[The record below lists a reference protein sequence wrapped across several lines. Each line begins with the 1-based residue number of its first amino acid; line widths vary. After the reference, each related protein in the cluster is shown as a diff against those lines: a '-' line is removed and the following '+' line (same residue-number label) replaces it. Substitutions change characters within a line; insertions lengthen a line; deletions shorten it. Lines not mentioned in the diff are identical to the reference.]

1 MTALVRAR
9 RARLQPPA
17 ALQVRA
23 GSDPLEITGFKL
35 WSLREPSGRFYHVV
49 RLDTRSGLKG
59 YGECGNATAGQ
70 IEAAR
75 KAVVGTS
82 ASAYDVNY
90 RRMEGAGPVRAAINI
105 AQLDILG
112 KQAKAPI
119 YQVLGGPTRFKVRA
133 LASLASADKLSQ
145 VQGAGYKAFSIRPP
159 QNEFRNAGKGYVD
172 KVFELVSGLRTQGG
186 PNSDFV
192 LSGGGSF
199 VPGDAQSLAAKLE
212 HLHLLWFDEPTRL
225 GNLGAVKKIAAESV
239 TPLGFGRSL
248 QSPGEFQDLLREEA
262 VDILRPDIG
271 VHGISGIRRI
281 AAVAEV
287 YYTAVAPYH
296 RGGPIGT
303 AAAFQLAAALPNF
316 FIQQIPQP
324 ADNAAAEMRKSIL
337 NEAVE
342 TVRDGFAAL
351 PTGPGL
357 GISVNEAALD
367 KYQERG

>member
-1 MTALVRAR
+1 V
-9 RARLQPPA
+9 
-17 ALQVRA
+17 ALQARA
-23 GSDPLEITGFKL
+23 GSDPLEITGIKL
-35 WSLREPSGRFYHVV
+35 WNLREPTSGRRYTVI

-59 YGECGNATAGQ
+59 YGEFGYATAGQ

-75 KAVVGTS
+75 KGVIGTS

-90 RRMEGAGPVRAAINI
+90 RRMEAFGAVRAAINI

-112 KQAKAPI
+112 KQSKAPI

-133 LASLASADKLSQ
+133 LASLPSADKLSQ
-145 VQGAGYKAFSIRPP
+145 GQAAGYKAFSIRPP

-172 KVFELVSGLRTQGG
+172 KVFELVSGLRKEGG
-186 PNSDFV
+186 PNTDFV
-192 LSGGGSF
+192 LNGSASF

-225 GNLGAVKKIAAESV
+225 GNLGAIKKIAAESV
-239 TPLGFGRSL
+239 TPLGFGRGL
-248 QSPGEFQDLLREEA
+248 QTAGEFQELLREDA
-262 VDILRPDIG
+262 VDILRPEIG
-271 VHGISGIRRI
+271 IHGISGIRRI

-287 YYTAVAPYH
+287 YYTAVAPVH
-296 RGGPIGT
+296 TGGPIGT
-303 AAAFQLAAALPNF
+303 AAACQLAAALPNF

-324 ADNAAAEMRKSIL
+324 RDNADAEMRKSIL
-337 NEAVE
+337 NEPVE
-342 TVRDGFAAL
+342 TVKDGFAAL

-357 GISVNEAALD
+357 GITVNEAALD